1 MISHLVIGLDEEVH
15 TKEGIPAFGFRLRRF
30 SKEEVPCV
38 KEKDLPPFFFHLG
51 DKSRFLGDPT
61 KRTSESA
68 TGLDLT
74 HHIVSVDDAELNFG
88 CGLVERIN
96 K

>member
-15 TKEGIPAFGFRLRRF
+15 TKQSIPAFGFCLGRF
-30 SKEEVPCV
+30 SKEKVSGI

-68 TGLDLT
+68 TGFHLT

-88 CGLVERIN
+88 CSLVERIN